1 MLPLKSP
8 ADVYQTIDVFAYGF
22 VPTADVPRPVLPS
35 FARGGDALS
44 PACGAVWST
53 CGARAAEG
61 GLGYAELSCG
71 RLVLGAVRTS
81 SAVSAELT
89 LRNVCSAP
97 VSFVTCQARRGDQ
110 FCAAVRPARG
120 RLGPGEEVRLLVA
133 VEVGAL
139 PAVFVE
145 DLAIRVSL
153 EAGPGKADLT
163 TSGSLT
169 EEQLRGSGR
178 PRRLPAVL
186 ANTVASAARV
196 SETAILQ

>member
-1 MLPLKSP
+1 M
-8 ADVYQTIDVFAYGF
+8 
-22 VPTADVPRPVLPS
+22 
-35 FARGGDALS
+35 
-44 PACGAVWST
+44 
-53 CGARAAEG
+53 EG

-81 SAVSAELT
+81 SAVSAEVT
-89 LRNVCSAP
+89 LRNVCGAP
-97 VSFVTCQARRGDQ
+97 VSFVACEVRRGDQ

-153 EAGPGKADLT
+153 EPGGCSGSGNANLADLAG
-163 TSGSLT
+163 SGSLT
-169 EEQLRGSGR
+169 ED
-178 PRRLPAVL
+178 
-186 ANTVASAARV
+186 
-196 SETAILQ
+196 